1 MARMQKKKPA
11 DKKKKSRE
19 SGGLEANGA
28 GSNSA
33 NLSDAVA
40 GQGAGI
46 AVKQKKQKSGSSSG
60 SGSGAGRTGLEQTV
74 VVRFLDRYF
83 GDWIQFLREV
93 KVELSKVTWP
103 SRKETVGTT
112 VVVLVFVII
121 LAIFLGAAD
130 FILTTLVQL
139 IL

>member
-11 DKKKKSRE
+11 EKKKKSRQTGSPE
-19 SGGLEANGA
+19 ARETGAEAGGLAEAPA
-28 GSNSA
+28 GGS
-33 NLSDAVA
+33 
-40 GQGAGI
+40 AGI
-46 AVKQKKQKSGSSSG
+46 EAKQKKQKTGSSG
-60 SGSGAGRTGLEQTV
+60 TRRPAAEQTA
-74 VVRFLDRYF
+74 VVRFVERYF
-83 GDWIQFLREV
+83 GTWIQFLREV

-112 VVVLVFVII
+112 AVVLVFVFI

-130 FILTTLVQL
+130 FILTSLVQL

>member
-1 MARMQKKKPA
+1 MQKKKPA
-11 DKKKKSRE
+11 EKKKKSRE

-46 AVKQKKQKSGSSSG
+46 AVKQKKQKSGSS